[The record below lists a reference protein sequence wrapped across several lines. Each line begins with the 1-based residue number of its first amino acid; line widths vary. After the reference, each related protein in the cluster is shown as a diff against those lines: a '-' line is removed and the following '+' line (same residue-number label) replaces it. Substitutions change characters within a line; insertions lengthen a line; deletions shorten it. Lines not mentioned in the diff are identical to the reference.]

1 MARWIG
7 STSTVPGEIGF
18 VPEPFGPIYPDLG
31 SGVAKFRKRGPVA
44 KMPKA
49 MRREYGEAV
58 EKAIRAK
65 QRAQLRSWCG
75 KDQANVHEDVVGEAR
90 LQRMRAALQ
99 ASVGK
104 ERREREADVWKS
116 MYEEAMKQKRAAPPP
131 IEMKKVKGKILLT
144 FPRLPDGSKT
154 VQEIIAS
161 NRLRCRYS
169 HRDQGYLATPDQ
181 VAKLEQLVASL

>member
-1 MARWIG
+1 MAQWIG

-18 VPEPFGPIYPDLG
+18 VPEPFGPDYPDLG
-31 SGVAKFRKRGPVA
+31 AGVAKFRKRGPVA

-65 QRAQLRSWCG
+65 QRQELMREGTSPRA
-75 KDQANVHEDVVGEAR
+75 VDVIGEAR
-90 LQRMRAALQ
+90 LQRLRAALQ

-104 ERREREADVWKS
+104 ERREREPDEWKA

-169 HRDQGYLATPDQ
+169 HRDQAYLATPDQ